1 MQHAINN
8 WLIRII
14 RGGGGGVAG
23 MPDMFC
29 DIHLQ
34 ASLDSERAKKGHQG
48 PNTKKCTR
56 KIATRPQVDV

>member
-1 MQHAINN
+1 M
-8 WLIRII
+8 
-14 RGGGGGVAG
+14 AG